1 MNKKQFER
9 GCFSAGW
16 VEAVQFNMNT
26 QQKKDLAT
34 LLGELEDLKKDYER
48 ISEHKERLADL
59 FKFYQGG
66 LLEN

>member
-16 VEAVQFNMNT
+16 VETVQFNMNT